1 MPAVVGTTMTSTPTS
16 QTAIMESSTA
26 ADKKRNKLGY
36 HRTSVA
42 CVHCRRRKIRCLVAA
57 DDAQGRCENCIRLK
71 KECQFF
77 PVDQQPQ
84 IEKKA
89 RPGSNTASTDPS
101 TASSSPPAVSGGEQ
115 TEAFF
120 PYQPIPLSSA
130 PDVAAFNAGA
140 FAGNSMTSFAPDR
153 NVGAPEFATAP
164 PLDPSVPWDEF
175 TTIPADGQMLA
186 NMSAGKPQMVNMPSN
201 VWSPG
206 PNPMATMPMAHG
218 LPTPTVPSQPQTLSP
233 APTYAIQ
240 PDGSVWQVPP
250 TRPMTYPPPPDMA
263 AAPYHNP
270 GQFQQPPP
278 DMSSDMASP
287 VHPFPGNHVN
297 PQSPPP
303 TDLQGTPVAVT
314 YAGTPAAMGFPAWQD
329 VNNMSP
335 MNVVQYQM
343 YAGDAAQQ
351 ASFGSPPP
359 MGHPGQR
366 QSPR

>member
-16 QTAIMESSTA
+16 QTAVMESSAA

-77 PVDQQPQ
+77 PVDQQPP
-84 IEKKA
+84 IEKKP
-89 RPGSNTASTDPS
+89 RPNSRLETASTDPS
-101 TASSSPPAVSGGEQ
+101 TASSSPPTVSGGEQ

-120 PYQPIPLSSA
+120 PYQPIPLSSGQ
-130 PDVAAFNAGA
+130 DVTAFSTGA
-140 FAGNSMTSFAPDR
+140 FPGNPMTPFAPDR
-153 NVGAPEFATAP
+153 NVGASEFATAP

-175 TTIPADGQMLA
+175 TTISDPQLLA
-186 NMSAGKPQMVNMPSN
+186 NMSAGKPQMVNMPPN
-201 VWSPG
+201 VWTPG
-206 PNPMATMPMAHG
+206 PNAMATIPIASG

-233 APTYAIQ
+233 APTYTMQ

-250 TRPMTYPPPPDMA
+250 TRSMTYPPPPEMA
-263 AAPYHNP
+263 AAPYPNP

-278 DMSSDMASP
+278 DMNPGMASP
-287 VHPFPGNHVN
+287 GQPFQGNHVH
-297 PQSPPP
+297 PQSPPS
-303 TDLQGTPVAVT
+303 TDIQATPVSVT
-314 YAGTPAAMGFPAWQD
+314 YPGAPAAMGFPAWQD

-343 YAGDAAQQ
+343 YAGDATQQ
-351 ASFGSPPP
+351 ASFGSPP

>member
-77 PVDQQPQ
+77 PVDQQPP

-175 TTIPADGQMLA
+175 TTISADGQILT

-206 PNPMATMPMAHG
+206 PNPMATMPMAQG

-263 AAPYHNP
+263 AAPYPNP

-278 DMSSDMASP
+278 DMNPDMASP
-287 VHPFPGNHVN
+287 VQPFPGNHVN
-297 PQSPPP
+297 PQSPLP

>member
-1 MPAVVGTTMTSTPTS
+1 MTSTPTS

-77 PVDQQPQ
+77 PVDQQPP

-175 TTIPADGQMLA
+175 TTISADGQILTI
-186 NMSAGKPQMVNMPSN
+186 MSAGKPQMVNMPSN

-206 PNPMATMPMAHG
+206 PNPMATMPMAQG

-263 AAPYHNP
+263 AAPYPNP

-278 DMSSDMASP
+278 DMNPDMASP
-287 VHPFPGNHVN
+287 VQPFPGNHVN

-366 QSPR
+366 QSHR

>member
-1 MPAVVGTTMTSTPTS
+1 MTSTPSS
-16 QTAIMESSTA
+16 QSAVMDSSAA

-77 PVDQQPQ
+77 PVDQQPP
-84 IEKKA
+84 IEKKS
-89 RPGSNTASTDPS
+89 RPNSRLETASTDPS
-101 TASSSPPAVSGGEQ
+101 TASSSPPAVNGGEQ

-120 PYQPIPLSSA
+120 QYQPIPLSSGQ
-130 PDVAAFNAGA
+130 DVTTFNPGA
-140 FAGNSMTSFAPDR
+140 FPGNSMAPFAPDR

-175 TTIPADGQMLA
+175 TTISDPQILA
-186 NMSAGKPQMVNMPSN
+186 NMTAAGKSHIVNMPPN
-201 VWSPG
+201 VWTPG
-206 PNPMATMPMAHG
+206 HNPMASIPIPSG
-218 LPTPTVPSQPQTLSP
+218 IPTPTVPSQSQTLSP
-233 APTYAIQ
+233 APTYTMQ

-250 TRPMTYPPPPDMA
+250 PPTRSMTYPPPPDMA
-263 AAPYHNP
+263 AAPYPSP
-270 GQFQQPPP
+270 GQFQRPPP
-278 DMSSDMASP
+278 DLHTDMASP
-287 VHPFPGNHVN
+287 VHPFPGNHVH
-297 PQSPPP
+297 PQSPPT
-303 TDLQGTPVAVT
+303 TDLQATPVSVSYPGA
-314 YAGTPAAMGFPAWQD
+314 PAPMGFPAWQD

-343 YAGDAAQQ
+343 YAGDAAQH